1 MKKILLASV
10 VFVPTALGSYALA
23 NMAPPIQLVRF
34 QGCVKPG
41 VEAGCLIVESGGK
54 TWNVTSAKAQ
64 IKVGDFVSGSG
75 ERGGMSTCQQG
86 EPLTAILLDQT
97 PPAHE
102 PCVPPNQKLKTQ

>member
-1 MKKILLASV
+1 MKWIVGASV
-10 VFVPTALGSYALA
+10 ALMATAFAGYASA

-54 TWNVTSAKAQ
+54 TYNVSSAKAK

-75 ERGGMSTCQQG
+75 ERGGMSTCMQG
-86 EPLTAILLDQT
+86 EALMDIVLDEK
-97 PPAHE
+97 PPAHA
-102 PCVPPNQKLKTQ
+102 PCVPDQKLKTQ